1 VRIFDCKNV
10 ATPPSRLFASVAV
23 GNNPI
28 ARHAKVHQILMQMK
42 SCRAALKE
50 KCKVERGNL
59 LARLL
64 ARLFALVNTESVEI
78 GFEMSLM
85 ES

>member
-1 VRIFDCKNV
+1 
-10 ATPPSRLFASVAV
+10 
-23 GNNPI
+23 
-28 ARHAKVHQILMQMK
+28 MQMN

-78 GFEMSLM
+78 GFQMSLM
-85 ES
+85 ESWNVNVPYISQAVRATQSSGRADHAKRPS